1 LATNEQ
7 DTPQRYINEGS
18 STTTQQRT
26 DLQDSFGFDEDEE
39 HEAAATDRLLI
50 HQQPQEED
58 DDDDSIIEMVRP
70 TETTISNHSRN
81 GPVAVL
87 PVSNDGVFANMS
99 AKPESES
106 KKLDETPPVCLI
118 ILLKKRGY

>member
-7 DTPQRYINEGS
+7 DTPHQYINEGS
-18 STTTQQRT
+18 SATTQQRT

-39 HEAAATDRLLI
+39 HAATDRLLI
-50 HQQPQEED
+50 HQQPEDEDEEE
-58 DDDDSIIEMVRP
+58 DDDDSIIEIVRP
-70 TETTISNHSRN
+70 TQTSIANHSRN
-81 GPVAVL
+81 GQSAVL

-106 KKLDETPPVCLI
+106 KKLDETPPVCL
-118 ILLKKRGY
+118 KSYH